1 MELTTCLWFDGRAR
15 EAANFY
21 TSIFPESSV
30 ADNWIAPTD
39 TPGNK
44 QGEEIVVN
52 FTIFGQPF
60 IGLNGG
66 PQFPHSEAISF
77 QIPCAD
83 QAEINKYWDLLIAD
97 GGQESQCGWLKDKFG
112 VSWQVTAPEMGQYL
126 GGSDPAGCQR
136 ATQAMLQMKKID
148 LAAMKKA
155 YLGEQFMSGDR
166 ISLIIGVLISAFGTR
181 KLEDG
186 NLLVTSVIT
195 IFCMAVTRGIWEVVK
210 KVRSR

>member
-1 MELTTCLWFDGRAR
+1 MDLTTCLWFNGRAR
-15 EAANFY
+15 EAAIFY
-21 TSIFPESSV
+21 TSIFPGSEI

-44 QGEEIVVN
+44 QGEEVVVN
-52 FTIFGQPF
+52 FKIFGQNF

-83 QAEINKYWDLLIAD
+83 QSEVDRYWELLTAD

-112 VSWQVTAPEMGQYL
+112 VSWQVTPTEMGQYL
-126 GGSDPAGCQR
+126 GGPDPEGRQR

-148 LAAMKKA
+148 LAAMKSA
-155 YLGEQFMSGDR
+155 YE
-166 ISLIIGVLISAFGTR
+166 GV
-181 KLEDG
+181 
-186 NLLVTSVIT
+186 
-195 IFCMAVTRGIWEVVK
+195 
-210 KVRSR
+210 

>member
-1 MELTTCLWFDGRAR
+1 MDYSAGMELTTCLWFNGDAR

-21 TSIFPESSV
+21 TSIFPGSEI

-39 TPGNK
+39 TPGNQ

-52 FTIFGQPF
+52 FKIFGHNF

-83 QAEINKYWDLLIAD
+83 QNEIDKYWQILTAD

-112 VSWQVTAPEMGQYL
+112 ISWQVTSPEMMKYL
-126 GGSDPAGCQR
+126 GGSDSEGSQR
-136 ATQAMLQMKKID
+136 ATKAMLGMKKI
-148 LAAMKKA
+148 
-155 YLGEQFMSGDR
+155 
-166 ISLIIGVLISAFGTR
+166 V
-181 KLEDG
+181 LEDMKNAYEG
-186 NLLVTSVIT
+186 
-195 IFCMAVTRGIWEVVK
+195 K
-210 KVRSR
+210 

>member
-1 MELTTCLWFDGRAR
+1 MELTTCLWFDGKAR

-21 TSIFPESSV
+21 TSIFPNSEL

-52 FTIFGQPF
+52 FTIFGRPF

-77 QIPCAD
+77 QIPCKD
-83 QAEINKYWDLLIAD
+83 QAEIDHYWNLLTAD

-112 VSWQVTAPEMGQYL
+112 VSWQVISAEMNEYL
-126 GGSDPAGCQR
+126 GGSDPEGAQR
-136 ATQAMLQMKKID
+136 ATQAMLRMKKIN
-148 LAAMKKA
+148 LEEMKSA
-155 YLGEQFMSGDR
+155 YFNS
-166 ISLIIGVLISAFGTR
+166 
-181 KLEDG
+181 
-186 NLLVTSVIT
+186 
-195 IFCMAVTRGIWEVVK
+195 
-210 KVRSR
+210 

>member
-21 TSIFPESSV
+21 SSIFPNSAV

-39 TPGNK
+39 TPGNQ

-52 FTIFGQPF
+52 FKIFGQNF

-66 PQFPHSEAISF
+66 PHFPHSEAISF

-83 QAEINKYWDLLIAD
+83 QAEIDKFWDLLTAD

-112 VSWQVTAPEMGQYL
+112 ISWQVTSPEMMNYL
-126 GGSDPAGCQR
+126 GGPDAEGSQR
-136 ATQAMLQMKKID
+136 ATKAMLEMKKID
-148 LAAMKKA
+148 LAAMKNA
-155 YLGEQFMSGDR
+155 YLG
-166 ISLIIGVLISAFGTR
+166 
-181 KLEDG
+181 K
-186 NLLVTSVIT
+186 
-195 IFCMAVTRGIWEVVK
+195 
-210 KVRSR
+210 

>member
-1 MELTTCLWFDGRAR
+1 MTTCLWFNGRAR

-21 TSIFPESSV
+21 TSIFPGSEI

-44 QGEEIVVN
+44 QGEEVVVN
-52 FTIFGQPF
+52 FKIFGQNF

-83 QAEINKYWDLLIAD
+83 QAEVDKYWEILIAD

-112 VSWQVTAPEMGQYL
+112 VSWQVTPTEMGTYL
-126 GGSDPAGCQR
+126 DGPDAEGRQR
-136 ATQAMLQMKKID
+136 ATQAMLEMKKID

-155 YLGEQFMSGDR
+155 YEG
-166 ISLIIGVLISAFGTR
+166 
-181 KLEDG
+181 K
-186 NLLVTSVIT
+186 
-195 IFCMAVTRGIWEVVK
+195 
-210 KVRSR
+210 